1 MSKTIEVS
9 DVTKIERIGI
19 HSHITGLGLDE
30 YLNPKYQKDGL
41 VGQLQARR
49 AAGVVVNMLKEGKI
63 GGRAILL
70 AGQPGSG
77 KTAIAMAISKAL
89 GTDVPFTHI
98 NASEVYSME
107 MSKTESLTQAFR
119 KSIGLKVREECEVIE
134 GEVTEIEVDKFT
146 NAAPTTWGTP
156 RDKVGKMTMKTT
168 DMETLY
174 DIGGKLID
182 ALKRENVSVGDIIQI
197 DKSSGRVTKLGR
209 AYSYSHDYDAMS
221 PNVNFIPC
229 PSGELQRR
237 KEVVHTVTLHDVD
250 VINSSMNICRS
261 QGFLSLFTGDTGE
274 IKSEIRDQIDLKVQ
288 EWQDDGRAE
297 LIQGVLFIDEVHMLD
312 IECFSYLSRFRLFT
326 QYYLLRYLYSFILFV
341 RALEADNC
349 PIVIMAT
356 NRGITRIRGTDYKS
370 PHGIP
375 LDVLDRVL
383 IIPTF
388 PYQPEDTKLI
398 ITERCTEE
406 DVDVEEDSLEL
417 LVKVATDISLRYAL
431 QLITASSLIRK
442 RKGGGSVTCDDIK
455 RSFNLFLDSKRS
467 TKYLINFQHD
477 YMFSELKPND
487 EKMDED

>member
-1 MSKTIEVS
+1 MTKTIEVS

-30 YLNPKYQKDGL
+30 NLTPKYQKDGL
-41 VGQLQARR
+41 VGQIQARR

-89 GTDVPFTHI
+89 GSDVPFTHI

-146 NAAPTTWGTP
+146 NAAPTTWGTA
-156 RDKVGKMTMKTT
+156 RDKVGKMTVKTT

-229 PSGELQRR
+229 PSGELQKR

-250 VINSSMNICRS
+250 VINSRS

-312 IECFSYLSRFRLFT
+312 IECFSYLSR
-326 QYYLLRYLYSFILFV
+326 
-341 RALEADNC
+341 ALEADNC

-388 PYQPEDTKLI
+388 PYQPQDTKLI
-398 ITERCTEE
+398 ITERCNEE
-406 DVDVEEDSLEL
+406 DVEVEEDSLEL
-417 LVKVATDISLRYAL
+417 LVKVATDVSLRYAL

-442 RKGGGSVTCDDIK
+442 RKGGGPVTCDDIK
-455 RSFNLFLDSKRS
+455 RSFSLFLDSKRS

-477 YMFSELKPND
+477 YMFSELKPD
-487 EKMDED
+487 DKMDED